1 MINPNETKSVF
12 WLLIAVVVLLVVYI
26 VYKNRNCCKCNE
38 VPTKEETKAAF
49 KEALEDVEEN

>member
-26 VYKNRNCCKCNE
+26 VYKNRNCCKCNK

-49 KEALEDVEEN
+49 EEALEDVEQN